1 MIKTM
6 PKNSLKKL
14 GRMICLVL
22 LGLQISIIQGC
33 QHVDEEPDLNQGYD
47 SNFRMPDSEPMTA
60 EDSAF
65 VAAQQQEYDA
75 NAK

>member
-1 MIKTM
+1 MTM
-6 PKNSLKKL
+6 MNKKNVKRTK
-14 GRMICLVL
+14 RMAFLML
-22 LGLQISIIQGC
+22 LFSGLFVIQAC

-65 VAAQQQEYDA
+65 VAAQQEEYET